1 MKSLLAA
8 TAASLF
14 LVAAPAFAQTAAAP
28 AASQD
33 DPVKTTLMNL
43 GAENAVLQAQL
54 SLDQKKIADLQGE
67 IAKMAIKS
75 KIAADK
81 KAAPAPKADAAP
93 KAAATPDAKA
103 AAR

>member
-14 LVAAPAFAQTAAAP
+14 LAAAPAFAQTAAAP

-43 GAENAVLQAQL
+43 GGENAVLQAQL
-54 SLDQKKIADLQGE
+54 SIDQQKITELQGE

-75 KIAADK
+75 KIAADAK
-81 KAAPAPKADAAP
+81 GAPAPKTDAAP
-93 KAAATPDAKA
+93 KAPAAPDAKA
-103 AAR
+103 PAR